1 MGLLRTLASW
11 HQYHGHDHV
20 LVNTSVMVAVITLVT
35 GACIDSGHV
44 NKNKLICYN
53 NNSFRESENKVQMP

>member
-11 HQYHGHDHV
+11 HQYHGHHYV
-20 LVNTSVMVAVITLVT
+20 LVNTSVMVAVITPVM

-44 NKNKLICYN
+44 NKNKLISYN